1 MEEFVLLSR
10 AISVFIVVAI
20 ATSAIFEIKGII
32 RDVITTLLLLI
43 AIMNYLAVYYVSV
56 ERAVKVHLY
65 PLVVVEEYGNYGALY
80 PDISQI
86 SLLTI
91 LLLWRRE
98 IARRIRGLRYFVDT
112 LTQRIKNAL

>member
-1 MEEFVLLSR
+1 LEEFVLLSR
-10 AISVFIVVAI
+10 TVAVLIVVAI
-20 ATSAIFEIKGII
+20 IMFAIFEIKGII
-32 RDVITTLLLLI
+32 RDVITALLLLI

-86 SLLTI
+86 SLLTT

-98 IARRIRGLRYFVDT
+98 VVRRIRGLKYFVDT
-112 LTQRIKNAL
+112 LTQRIKDAL